1 MLVVRAALLV
11 LKFLL
16 EVHFCLYGFGLS
28 QGVVKESCVNHSKK
42 VFCAFFGTLWK
53 AQAKQKKRRLR
64 PTAVTTS
71 WEII

>member
-28 QGVVKESCVNHSKK
+28 QGVVKESVVNHLRRLL
-42 VFCAFFGTLWK
+42 FIFGTLWK
-53 AQAKQKKRRLR
+53 AQAKKRIH
-64 PTAVTTS
+64 PNS
-71 WEII
+71 KYD